1 MPTPRPSELV
11 SNSGTDR
18 RTILVIDDHEATL
31 TILRVLLG
39 RQGWDVATASCGL
52 AGLEALET
60 NTPDLALVDLNMD
73 DLDGLSV
80 VSQLREHGRKPPPWL
95 MMSAENS
102 VPAAVEAMRLGARDF
117 LVKPLDPRLL
127 VERVRELLGSNAR
140 ADSRDTRAAW
150 RDRHAPGIL
159 GEHERLLEVF
169 HVLARIAPTD
179 YTVLIEGE
187 SGTGKELIAR
197 AVHAASE
204 YRDGPFVPVNCAAI
218 PDTLIESELFGH
230 SRGAFSGA
238 TRDREGRF
246 SAADGGTLFLDEIG
260 EMSPAAQ
267 AKLLRVLEDGE
278 FTPVGETTLRRVD
291 VRIVTATNRDLGAMA
306 EHGRFRPDLFYRL
319 HQVPIRLPSLRERV
333 DDIPQLAEHFLLRA
347 ARRLGR
353 EIDAF
358 SPAAMRHLCEYQWPG
373 NVRELENAI
382 ERAALLHTGSGCIGI
397 ADLPQPILGS
407 ARTEPAAPD
416 RRTTLVDLPSAG
428 LDLRELLVRVEQQLI
443 EQALARCNG
452 NKSGAARLLG
462 LNRTTLT
469 EKLRRR
475 GRS

>member
-1 MPTPRPSELV
+1 MTTKSNPTAS
-11 SNSGTDR
+11 
-18 RTILVIDDHEATL
+18 ILVIDDHEATL
-31 TILRVLLG
+31 TTLRVLLG

-52 AGLEALET
+52 VGLEALAT
-60 NTPDLALVDLNMD
+60 NSHDLALVDLNMD

-80 VSQLREHGRKPPPWL
+80 VSRLREHGHTTPPWL

-127 VERVRELLGSNAR
+127 VERVREVLGSNVR
-140 ADSRDTRAAW
+140 ADGRDSRSAW
-150 RDRHAPGIL
+150 RDQHAPGIL

-169 HVLARIAPTD
+169 HMLARIAPTD

-197 AVHAASE
+197 AVHAASAH
-204 YRDGPFVPVNCAAI
+204 RDGPFVPVNCAAI

-246 SAADGGTLFLDEIG
+246 SAAEGGTLFLDEIG

-278 FTPVGETTLRRVD
+278 FAPVGETTLRHAD

-306 EHGRFRPDLFYRL
+306 ERGRFRPDLFYRL

-333 DDIPQLAEHFLLRA
+333 DDIPRLAEHFLLRA

-353 EIDAF
+353 EIDGF
-358 SPAAMRHLCEYQWPG
+358 SPAAMRRLCEYQWPG

-382 ERAALLHTGSGCIGI
+382 ERAALLHTGVGCIGI
-397 ADLPQPILGS
+397 ADLPQPIVGA
-407 ARTEPAAPD
+407 ARVEPTTD
-416 RRTTLVDLPSAG
+416 RRATLVDLPAAG
-428 LDLRELLVRVEQQLI
+428 VDLRDLLERVEVQLI

-452 NKSGAARLLG
+452 KKSAAARLLG
-462 LNRTTLT
+462 LNRTTLS

-475 GRS
+475 GRG

>member
-197 AVHAASE
+197 AVHAASH

-382 ERAALLHTGSGCIGI
+382 ERAALLHTGAGCIGI

>member
-1 MPTPRPSELV
+1 MHTKVNPV
-11 SNSGTDR
+11 AN
-18 RTILVIDDHEATL
+18 ILVIDDHEATL
-31 TILRVLLG
+31 TTLRVLLG
-39 RQGWDVATASCGL
+39 RQGWDVATASGGVV
-52 AGLEALET
+52 GLEALAT
-60 NTPDLALVDLNMD
+60 NTHDLALVDLNMD

-80 VSQLREHGRKPPPWL
+80 VSRLREHGHRTPPWL

-127 VERVRELLGSNAR
+127 VERVRELLGSNQR
-140 ADSRDTRAAW
+140 IDGRDSRSAW
-150 RDRHAPGIL
+150 RDQHAPGII
-159 GEHERLLEVF
+159 GQHERLLEVF
-169 HVLARIAPTD
+169 HMLARIAPTD

-197 AVHAASE
+197 AVHAASTHH
-204 YRDGPFVPVNCAAI
+204 DGPFVPVNCAAI

-260 EMSPAAQ
+260 ELSPAAQ

-278 FTPVGETTLRRVD
+278 FAPVGENALRRVD

-333 DDIPQLAEHFLLRA
+333 ADIPQLAEHFLLRA

-353 EIDAF
+353 EIDGF
-358 SPAAMRHLCEYQWPG
+358 SPAAMRRLCEYQWPG

-382 ERAALLHTGSGCIGI
+382 ERAALLHTGSGRIGI
-397 ADLPQPILGS
+397 TDLPQPIVGA
-407 ARTEPAAPD
+407 ARIESTTPERRGALIDLPAAG
-416 RRTTLVDLPSAG
+416 V
-428 LDLRELLVRVEQQLI
+428 DLRELLERVEVQLI
-443 EQALARCNG
+443 EQALARSNG
-452 NKSGAARLLG
+452 KKSAAARLLG
-462 LNRTTLT
+462 LNRTTLS

-475 GRS
+475 RT

>member
-1 MPTPRPSELV
+1 MSTTRTIEPASSHV
-11 SNSGTDR
+11 ADR

-31 TILRVLLG
+31 TTLRILLG
-39 RQGWDVATASCGL
+39 RQGWDVATASCGI
-52 AGLEALET
+52 AGLAALET
-60 NTPDLALVDLNMD
+60 KTPDLALVDLNMD
-73 DLDGLSV
+73 DLDGLAV

-95 MMSAENS
+95 MISAENS

-127 VERVRELLGSNAR
+127 IERVRELLGPSVP
-140 ADSRDTRAAW
+140 ADTRDSRAAW

-159 GEHERLLEVF
+159 GEHELLLEVF
-169 HVLARIAPTD
+169 HMLARIAPTD

-197 AVHAASE
+197 AVHAASDH
-204 YRDGPFVPVNCAAI
+204 RDGPFVPVNCAAI

-278 FTPVGETTLRRVD
+278 FAPVGETTLRHVD

-347 ARRLGR
+347 GRRLGR
-353 EIDAF
+353 VIEGF
-358 SPAAMRHLCEYQWPG
+358 SPAAMRRLCEYQWPG

-382 ERAALLHTGSGCIGI
+382 ERAALLHSGTGCVGVS
-397 ADLPQPILGS
+397 DLPQPILGVA
-407 ARTEPAAPD
+407 ARTEPVSPD
-416 RRTTLVDLPSAG
+416 KRGALVELPSAG
-428 LDLRELLVRVEQQLI
+428 LDLRELLDRVELQLI

-475 GRS
+475 HR

>member
-1 MPTPRPSELV
+1 MSSIRTSEAT
-11 SNSGTDR
+11 SGQRIGR

-31 TILRVLLG
+31 TTLRILLG
-39 RQGWDVATASCGL
+39 RQGWDVATASCGI
-52 AGLEALET
+52 AGLAALET
-60 NTPDLALVDLNMD
+60 DTPDLALVDLNMD

-95 MMSAENS
+95 MISAENS

-127 VERVRELLGSNAR
+127 VERVRELLGSNET
-140 ADSRDTRAAW
+140 ADSRDSRAAW

-169 HVLARIAPTD
+169 HMLARIAPTD

-197 AVHAASE
+197 AVHAASD
-204 YRDGPFVPVNCAAI
+204 YCDGPFVPVNCAAI

-278 FTPVGETTLRRVD
+278 FAPVGETTLRHVD

-333 DDIPQLAEHFLLRA
+333 EDIPQLAEHFLLRA

-353 EIDAF
+353 AIDGF
-358 SPAAMRHLCEYQWPG
+358 SPAAMRRLCEYQWPG

-382 ERAALLHTGSGCIGI
+382 ERAALLHTGAGSIGI
-397 ADLPQPILGS
+397 ADLPQPILGVV
-407 ARTEPAAPD
+407 ARAEPASPD
-416 RRTTLVDLPSAG
+416 KRAMLVDLPDAG
-428 LDLRELLVRVEQQLI
+428 LDLRELLVRVELQLI

-452 NKSGAARLLG
+452 NKSRAARLLG

-475 GRS
+475 RG

>member
-1 MPTPRPSELV
+1 MSSIRTSEAT
-11 SNSGTDR
+11 SGQRIGR

-31 TILRVLLG
+31 TTLRILLG
-39 RQGWDVATASCGL
+39 RQGWDVATASCGI
-52 AGLEALET
+52 AGLAVLET
-60 NTPDLALVDLNMD
+60 DTPDLALVDLNMD

-95 MMSAENS
+95 MISAENS

-127 VERVRELLGSNAR
+127 VERVRELLGSNET
-140 ADSRDTRAAW
+140 ADSRDSRAAW

-169 HVLARIAPTD
+169 HMLARIAPTD

-197 AVHAASE
+197 AVHAASD
-204 YRDGPFVPVNCAAI
+204 YGPFVPVNCAAI

-278 FTPVGETTLRRVD
+278 FAPVGETTLRHVD

-333 DDIPQLAEHFLLRA
+333 EDIPQLAEHFLLRA

-353 EIDAF
+353 AIDGF
-358 SPAAMRHLCEYQWPG
+358 SPAAMRRLCEYQWPG

-382 ERAALLHTGSGCIGI
+382 ERAALLHTGAGSIGI
-397 ADLPQPILGS
+397 ADLPQPILGVV
-407 ARTEPAAPD
+407 ARAEPASPD
-416 RRTTLVDLPSAG
+416 KRAMLVDLPDAG
-428 LDLRELLVRVEQQLI
+428 LDLRELLVRVELQLI

-452 NKSGAARLLG
+452 NKSRAARLLG

-475 GRS
+475 RG